1 MVLAEVTDAD
11 MRSHGGVL
19 HIWVGANDEKT
30 RGTFVWDHSQSPID
44 DRDLWD
50 QGQPRPDRWA
60 FETCAGI
67 NNNHKL
73 AVYGCNSHE
82 CGSNEEFELGEICY
96 RLYPTPR
103 YWRDAKAE
111 CENNGLHFAKL
122 TRDEDLVDLRSLIN
136 HQQVWVGAIEE
147 ENHRY
152 HWVFDG
158 QPLAMQVTDESQG
171 DGCVMLLNLN
181 SLQSKVCDTRFPYLC
196 MKKPTVKTDTAST
209 ITITTPAPK
218 VWFGQG
224 DLFLCHCEAPH
235 CGAGACQGDTAPCE
249 QNWFGLRCQYRNL
262 AGAAYVLDSSLPS
275 LTDNDDS
282 TCHQQDRERSVTVKF
297 REEQFITWIRIVVKD
312 KIDHYTVQAFS
323 GLTPRACTN
332 MSVLQPT
339 PTTLDLACNLGTVYV
354 TKVTVSWRVH
364 HVICSLYISGGRNL
378 ALKSRVSH
386 SPAANT
392 TPSDAAVDGQL
403 TQPCLV
409 LNDSVTHQQ
418 LQLAFSTPK
427 LITEIVIHT
436 STANTSYG
444 TLNGFR
450 LEVVGEGE
458 VSLQNLTGVR
468 ADVTGRLRFKS
479 IVRRPAMR
487 VDVNLVSQ
495 PGHPMEVCELEVF
508 GDCSSPVYG
517 LYCDEICSMGCVDQ
531 LCHYNGQ
538 CYHCVEGRT
547 GKHCVGGKG
556 GN

>member
-1 MVLAEVTDAD
+1 
-11 MRSHGGVL
+11 
-19 HIWVGANDEKT
+19 
-30 RGTFVWDHSQSPID
+30 
-44 DRDLWD
+44 
-50 QGQPRPDRWA
+50 
-60 FETCAGI
+60 
-67 NNNHKL
+67 
-73 AVYGCNSHE
+73 
-82 CGSNEEFELGEICY
+82 
-96 RLYPTPR
+96 
-103 YWRDAKAE
+103 
-111 CENNGLHFAKL
+111 
-122 TRDEDLVDLRSLIN
+122 
-136 HQQVWVGAIEE
+136 
-147 ENHRY
+147 
-152 HWVFDG
+152 
-158 QPLAMQVTDESQG
+158 MQVTDQLSSS
-171 DGCVMLLNLN
+171 GCVKLQLNVN
-181 SLQSKVCDTRFPYLC
+181 TLQSADCKTELPYLC
-196 MKKPTVKTDTAST
+196 MKKPTVKTTTART
-209 ITITTPAPK
+209 TTITTQAPK

-262 AGAAYVLDSSLPS
+262 AGAAYVLESSLPS
-275 LTDNDDS
+275 LTDNNDS
-282 TCHQQDRERSVTVKF
+282 TCHQDTERSVTVKF
-297 REEQFITWIRIVVKD
+297 REEQVITWIRIVVKD

-323 GLTPRACTN
+323 GLTPRACTH

-392 TPSDAAVDGQL
+392 TPSDAAVDGQM

-409 LNDSVTHQQ
+409 LNDTVTHQQ
-418 LQLAFSTPK
+418 LQLVFSTPK

-487 VDVNLVSQ
+487 VDVNLVTQ

-547 GKHCVGGKG
+547 GKHCVGGNSNASFDFDDSRNVTSPPTHEPKESWIFFG
-556 GN
+556 FDLVVFLLYLGAVVCFLLCFIVFCCCRRKAQQIEKVHRRSIVSDNFEHQIPMFVSQIGPVESTNSLISRTSLEESIIVDDFQHSVVSAATTRYTGTTWESGASRLSRDTEV